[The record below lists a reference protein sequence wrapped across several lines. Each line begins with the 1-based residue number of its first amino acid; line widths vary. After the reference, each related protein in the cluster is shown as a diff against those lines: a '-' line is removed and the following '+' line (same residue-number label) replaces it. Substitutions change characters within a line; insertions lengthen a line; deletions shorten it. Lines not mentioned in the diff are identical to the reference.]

1 MSSVIAGV
9 QHPFLFTIVFRANA
23 QSVGI
28 SLRNVCRKPLLIKKN
43 SIKGTYNTPVR
54 FIDSI
59 FFYKT
64 SEGAFPMETIMNG
77 EELCFRLQNK
87 HWKTEQK
94 LRELKGARVSNGV
107 CSVNGRVD
115 FDATRSTW
123 KSTPAAT
130 PPRNKCVERPLGRIF
145 THENSNRSR
154 GVSNEDWVEEKCQL

>member
-43 SIKGTYNTPVR
+43 SIKGTYNNTPVR

-64 SEGAFPMETIMNG
+64 SEGAFPMEKNYVSDFKINIG
-77 EELCFRLQNK
+77 KPNK
-87 HWKTEQK
+87 
-94 LRELKGARVSNGV
+94 NY
-107 CSVNGRVD
+107 VN
-115 FDATRSTW
+115 
-123 KSTPAAT
+123 
-130 PPRNKCVERPLGRIF
+130 
-145 THENSNRSR
+145 
-154 GVSNEDWVEEKCQL
+154 